1 VRLRGEGP
9 LSGGDGGDR
18 IALVATVL
26 LAVAT
31 VATAWSGYQASRW
44 SGEATKATMKG
55 TAARLESTR
64 ASNLANAQAQ
74 VDVAVF
80 TQWVDAYANG
90 ETRLRDFYFERFRK
104 EFKPAVVAWLA
115 TKPIENPNAP
125 LTPFAM
131 PQYRSAA
138 RADAARLETQADE
151 WAARSRRN
159 IQRSTNYVLGVVLF
173 AAALF
178 FAGMS
183 TKLPSRGLRVAMLAI
198 GTVVFLAT
206 LAWIVTSPVSVSV

>member
-9 LSGGDGGDR
+9 LSGGAGAGR

-26 LAVAT
+26 LALAT

-44 SGEATKATMKG
+44 NGEATKATMKG

-64 ASNLANAQAQ
+64 ASDLANAQAQ

-80 TQWVDAYANG
+80 TQWVDAYAKG

-115 TKPIENPNAP
+115 TKPIKNLNAP

-138 RADAARLETQADE
+138 RDDAARLEAQADE
-151 WAARSRRN
+151 WAARGRRN

-183 TKLPSRGLRVAMLAI
+183 TKLPSRGLRVAMLTI
-198 GTVVFLAT
+198 GTVVFIAT